1 MIQHPLPVPVHR
13 ALHAAVSGPAPAAK
27 LPGVTELCLTASD
40 GFPLAAS
47 LHENKAADGPL
58 LLVSPAT
65 AVSRRFYD
73 RFARAACAA
82 GFRAVLTY
90 DYRGIAGS
98 RAPSCWKT
106 RLDMCDW
113 WRRDLPAA
121 ARALRGIDPDA
132 PMVAIGQSIGGLA
145 LAMSGM
151 HPAFARHAMIAAGH
165 GWRGHTDEAWKLMAW
180 MDLVALPVAA
190 IAGHAPAWLGLGQS
204 VPFTILA
211 DWAHFTRRRDYVFN
225 DPALPETARIAAAG
239 TPALALGFSDDPWTT
254 RRAMDAMIGKF
265 ASAPVERHFLSPASL
280 GLARIGHMGFFRAE
294 AGTAL
299 WRPVLE
305 WLSTGAPPEFGA
317 AGSG

>member
-1 MIQHPLPVPVHR
+1 MIQPPLPLPVHP
-13 ALHAAVSGPAPAAK
+13 ALHAALWGRPHAALK
-27 LPGVTELCLTASD
+27 PGVMELRLTASD

-47 LHENKAADGPL
+47 LLENKAADGPL

-65 AVSRRFYD
+65 AVSRQFYH

-98 RAPSCWKT
+98 QAPSGWKT
-106 RLDMCDW
+106 RLDMRDW

-121 ARALRGIDPDA
+121 ARALREIDPDA

-145 LAMSGM
+145 LPLSGM

-190 IAGHAPAWLGLGQS
+190 VAGRAPAWLGLGQS
-204 VPFTILA
+204 VPRSILA
-211 DWAHFTRRRDYVFN
+211 DWARFTRQRDYVFS
-225 DPALPETARIAAAG
+225 DPALPEAARIAAAG
-239 TPALALGFSDDPWTT
+239 TPALALGFTDDPWTT
-254 RRAMDAMIGKF
+254 RRALDAMIGKF
-265 ASAPVERHFLSPASL
+265 AQAPVERHVVSPASL
-280 GLARIGHMGFFRAE
+280 GLARIGHMGFFRAD
-294 AGTAL
+294 AGTTL
-299 WRPVLE
+299 WRPVLD
-305 WLSTGAPPEFGA
+305 WLATGAPPVFSA
-317 AGSG
+317 A